1 MKRPLGVTLIG
12 CWCLLA
18 GVYLCSIA
26 TVQIVTPRA
35 IPSLR
40 LFPFIYALR
49 TVSPYLTLAI
59 GTVWSALAWGL
70 FQMRDWARF
79 TVTIFLSIGIVWA
92 LSMLISHNQPTW
104 RIVAGS
110 FGIALR
116 ASAVWYLMLPA
127 TIDAFNAKQSDA
139 SSRSTAP
146 RQL

>member
-26 TVQIVTPRA
+26 AMQIVAPKA

-40 LFPFIYALR
+40 LLPFFYELK
-49 TVSPYLTLAI
+49 TVSPYLTLVM
-59 GTVWSALAWGL
+59 GTIQSALAWGL

-79 TVTIFLSIGIVWA
+79 TATMFLSIGVVGELFLLA
-92 LSMLISHNQPTW
+92 FHKQPTW

-110 FGIALR
+110 TEMALR
-116 ASAVWYLMLPA
+116 
-127 TIDAFNAKQSDA
+127 
-139 SSRSTAP
+139 
-146 RQL
+146 